1 MCRGVVE
8 ALVIINKGNA
18 PWPTK
23 QQYLGLKQNP
33 KPQKILLPEAE
44 LRQMVQEAK
53 KPTDQNVKKDVRKG
67 KQGEKSGYAFR
78 PRGKLNG

>member
-1 MCRGVVE
+1 MCGGVVE
-8 ALVIINKGNA
+8 ALAIINKGNA

-23 QQYLGLKQNP
+23 QQDLGFKQNP
-33 KPQKILLPEAE
+33 KSQKMLLPKAE

-53 KPTDQNVKKDVRKG
+53 KPTDQNVKKE
-67 KQGEKSGYAFR
+67 KQGEKSGYTFR